1 MPKSLRIQRLLG
13 VLKNPIVFLVLLNLI
28 VFHKYWLGI
37 STPPW
42 DFLGGG
48 MVEQYRFYKDGG
60 FFNPPSWF
68 PYAWF
73 GIPEYQMLQ
82 DGGWFL
88 PVAFVAE
95 IFGWHPANAARVQ
108 AFLILFG
115 SIGAFFLSSRFI
127 EKRWINLVSGVLY
140 TFIPAFYSNAQHY
153 GVVRSAALLP
163 WLLYFLHPKTTKTSK
178 WSVFWGS
185 IIIFQTIVGSYPGNL
200 VSSFY
205 TAVLFV
211 VLFGLVSNDQKMNYL
226 LNIFIM
232 GISGLLM
239 GLLRYLS
246 VLRVQDSFPSEVG
259 NQAGITIYNLNY
271 LIFPF
276 VGQDLPWQDL
286 TLRSLYIGSFLL
298 PLLFFFQRGIKN
310 SIKWIIILGFSIIM
324 MSLSSVNLLL
334 REFLPLT
341 DISRFAITDWRNT
354 FNLSIILLGALVLNK
369 IGDLSTLQKT
379 LRILFFLSFL
389 AYIVFTGNSIGHT
402 FTSILIYP
410 TFALLAFV
418 LFLNIERAGKY
429 FKYVAVTFASIF
441 GIVFVFQNSFS
452 WMTTVKEQNFN
463 IYNIYT
469 NPFTDEFEFVNYPL
483 TERPARFTFLPT
495 PLTEENYR
503 NDQRYNRFW
512 LTGSFGAFG
521 YHNIKDINSYS
532 SLFPRLEQRDEPVV
546 KFLLSSSKQLA
557 TRDLLN
563 LEKKISDCT
572 SANNCVNSLPV
583 KIEQQIFDKQ
593 REVFK
598 IKANNDFIMIQN
610 EIFSPIWYGE
620 ICSDGSCEEISS
632 FATLDSLRSWKLPKG
647 EYLFTTEAQTP
658 LNIQRWFL
666 FFIGL
671 TTSLL
676 SALLKRQHKVQ
687 NFRNK

>member
-1 MPKSLRIQRLLG
+1 MLKSSRIQSLFDLI
-13 VLKNPIVFLVLLNLI
+13 KNPIIFLVLLNLVI
-28 VFHKYWLGI
+28 FHEYWLGI

-88 PVAFVAE
+88 PVALVAE

-115 SIGAFFLSSRFI
+115 SIGTFLLSSRFI
-127 EKRWINLVSGVLY
+127 EKGWVNLVAGVLY

-163 WLLYFLHPKTTKTSK
+163 WLLYFLHPKTTETSK

-185 IIIFQTIVGSYPGNL
+185 IIVFQTIVGSYPGNL

-205 TAVLFV
+205 TAVLFII
-211 VLFGLVSNDQKMNYL
+211 LFGIVRHEQKKNYL
-226 LNIFIM
+226 LSVLIIGF
-232 GISGLLM
+232 SGLLM
-239 GLLRYLS
+239 GLLRYLP

-259 NQAGITIYNLNY
+259 NQAGITSYNLNY

-276 VGQDLPWQDL
+276 VGQDLPWEDL

-298 PLLFFFQRGIKN
+298 PLMFFFQKGIKN
-310 SIKWIIILGFSIIM
+310 STKWIIILGFSMIM
-324 MSLSSVNLLL
+324 MSQSLVNSLF
-334 REFLPLT
+334 RELLPLT

-354 FNLSIILLGALVLNK
+354 FNLSIILLGALILNK
-369 IGDLSTLQKT
+369 VGELSALQKAIRT
-379 LRILFFLSFL
+379 LIFLGSL
-389 AYIVFTGNSIGHT
+389 TYIIYTGKSIGHT
-402 FTSILIYP
+402 LTSTLIYP
-410 TFALLAFV
+410 IFAALAFV
-418 LFLNIERAGKY
+418 LFLNIERTGRY
-429 FKYVAVTFASIF
+429 FKYIAVTFASIF
-441 GIVFVFQNSFS
+441 GIVFVFHNGFS

-469 NPFTDEFEFVNYPL
+469 NPFNDEFEFVKYPL
-483 TERPARFTFLPT
+483 IERPARLTFLPT
-495 PLTEENYR
+495 PLTEENYK

-521 YHNIKDINSYS
+521 YHNIKDINAYS
-532 SLFPRLEQRDEPVV
+532 SLFPRLEKQSDPVV
-546 KFLLSSSKQLA
+546 KFLLSGSKQVA
-557 TRDLLN
+557 TIELN
-563 LEKKISDCT
+563 DVEQKLSNCT
-572 SANNCVNSLPV
+572 EEDNCIDFIPV
-583 KIEQQIFDKQ
+583 KIEQQVFDKQ
-593 REVFK
+593 SEVFK
-598 IKANNDFIMIQN
+598 IEATEDFIMIQN
-610 EIFSPIWYGE
+610 EIFSPIWSGK
-620 ICSDGSCEEISS
+620 ICSESGCEKISS
-632 FATLDSLRSWKLPKG
+632 FAVLDSLRSWDLPKG
-647 EYLFTTEAQTP
+647 EYIFKTQAQTP
-658 LNIQRWFL
+658 LNVQRWIL
-666 FFIGL
+666 FFAGAMIA
-671 TTSLL
+671 LL
-676 SALLKRQHKVQ
+676 SVKRSKSNKV
-687 NFRNK
+687 

>member
-1 MPKSLRIQRLLG
+1 MQKSLKIQSLLS
-13 VLKNPIVFLVLLNLI
+13 LITNPIIFLALLNLV
-28 VFHKYWLGI
+28 VFHKYWLGV

-108 AFLILFG
+108 AFSILLG
-115 SIGAFFLSSRFI
+115 SIGTYFLSSRFV
-127 EKRWINLVSGVLY
+127 EKSWINLIAGVLY

-163 WLLYFLHPKTTKTSK
+163 WLLYFLHPKTTQSSK
-178 WSVFWGS
+178 WSVLGGS
-185 IIIFQTIVGSYPGNL
+185 LIIFQTIVGSYPGNL

-205 TAVLFV
+205 TAVLFII
-211 VLFGLVSNDQKMNYL
+211 LFGLISNGQKKKYL
-226 LNIFIM
+226 LSVFIM
-232 GISGLLM
+232 GLSGLLM
-239 GLLRYLS
+239 GLLRYLP

-259 NQAGITIYNLNY
+259 NQAGITTYNLNY

-298 PLLFFFQRGIKN
+298 PLLFFFQKGIKN
-310 SIKWIIILGFSIIM
+310 SIKWIMILGFSIIM
-324 MSLSSVNLLL
+324 MSLSSLNLLL
-334 REFLPLT
+334 RELLPLT

-369 IGDLSTLQKT
+369 IGELSTLQKT
-379 LRILFFLSFL
+379 LRTLIFIGSLT
-389 AYIVFTGNSIGHT
+389 YIVYAGNSIGHT
-402 FTSILIYP
+402 LTSTLIYP
-410 TFALLAFV
+410 VFALLAFV
-418 LFLNIERAGKY
+418 LFLNINRAGKY
-429 FKYVAVTFASIF
+429 FKYIAVFFASVF
-441 GIVFVFQNSFS
+441 GIVFVFHNGFS

-483 TERPARFTFLPT
+483 IERPARFTFLPT
-495 PLTEENYR
+495 PLTEENYK

-521 YHNIKDINSYS
+521 YHNIKDINAYS
-532 SLFPRLEQRDEPVV
+532 SLFPRLEKQKDPVV
-546 KFLLSSSKQLA
+546 KFLLSGSKQIA
-557 TRDLLN
+557 TIELN
-563 LEKKISDCT
+563 DIEQKLSDCT
-572 SANNCVNSLPV
+572 EEDKCVDFIPV
-583 KIEQQIFDKQ
+583 KIEQQVFDKQ
-593 REVFK
+593 SEVFK
-598 IKANNDFIMIQN
+598 IEATEDFIMIQN
-610 EIFSPIWYGE
+610 EIFSPIWSGE
-620 ICSDGSCEEISS
+620 ICSESGCENVSS
-632 FATLDSLRSWKLPKG
+632 FVVLDSLRSWELPKG
-647 EYLFTTEAQTP
+647 EYIFKTQAQTP
-658 LNIQRWFL
+658 LNVQRWIL
-666 FFIGL
+666 FFAGVMIA
-671 TTSLL
+671 LL
-676 SALLKRQHKVQ
+676 SVKRSK
-687 NFRNK
+687 FNKL

>member
-1 MPKSLRIQRLLG
+1 MQKYLRIQSLFSLI
-13 VLKNPIVFLVLLNLI
+13 KNPIMFLVLLNLVI
-28 VFHKYWLGI
+28 FHKYWLGI

-88 PVAFVAE
+88 PVAIVAE

-115 SIGAFFLSSRFI
+115 STGAFFLSSRFI
-127 EKRWINLVSGVLY
+127 EKRWINLLSGVLY

-163 WLLYFLHPKTTKTSK
+163 WLLYFLHPKSTKTSK

-185 IIIFQTIVGSYPGNL
+185 FIVFQTSVGSYPGNL

-205 TAVLFV
+205 TAVLFII
-211 VLFGLVSNDQKMNYL
+211 LFGIFDNDQKKNYL
-226 LNIFIM
+226 ISVFIM
-232 GISGLLM
+232 GFSGLLM
-239 GLLRYLS
+239 GLLRYLP
-246 VLRVQDSFPSEVG
+246 VLKFQDSFPSEVG
-259 NQAGITIYNLNY
+259 NQAAITTYNLNF

-276 VGQDLPWQDL
+276 VGQELPWQDL
-286 TLRSLYIGSFLL
+286 TLRSLYIGSFVL
-298 PLLFFFQRGIKN
+298 PLLFLFQKGIKN
-310 SIKWIIILGFSIIM
+310 SVKWSFVLGFSIIM
-324 MSLSSVNLLL
+324 MSLSSINSLL
-334 REFLPLT
+334 RELLPLT

-369 IGDLSTLQKT
+369 VDELSAFQKAIRTL
-379 LRILFFLSFL
+379 IFLSAL
-389 AYIVFTGNSIGHT
+389 LYIVFTGYSIGHT
-402 FTSILIYP
+402 LTSILIYP
-410 TFALLAFV
+410 AFALIALV
-418 LFLNIERAGKY
+418 LFLNNERTGKY
-429 FKYVAVTFASIF
+429 FKYVAVTFASVF
-441 GIVFVFQNSFS
+441 GIVFVFHNSFS

-469 NPFTDEFEFVNYPL
+469 NPFTDEFEFVDYPL
-483 TERPARFTFLPT
+483 SSRPARFTFLPT
-495 PLTEENYR
+495 PLTEENYK

-512 LTGSFGAFG
+512 LSGSFGAFG
-521 YHNIKDINSYS
+521 YHNIKDINAYS
-532 SLFPRLEQRDEPVV
+532 SLFPRLEKQNDPVV
-546 KFLLSSSKQLA
+546 KFLLSKSKQLA
-557 TRDLLN
+557 TSDLLN
-563 LEKKISDCT
+563 IEKKISNCAST
-572 SANNCVNSLPV
+572 NNCVNSLPV

-598 IKANNDFIMIQN
+598 IKAANDFILIQN
-610 EIFSPIWYGE
+610 EIFSPIWHGE
-620 ICSDGSCEEISS
+620 ICSDGSCKRISS
-632 FATLDSLRSWKLPKG
+632 FASLDSLRSWELPKG
-647 EYLFTTEAQTP
+647 EYLLTTEAQTP
-658 LNIQRWFL
+658 LNKQRWFL
-666 FFIGL
+666 FFIGV
-671 TTSLL
+671 TISLL
-676 SALLKRQHKVQ
+676 SALLKNQPKVW
-687 NFRNK
+687 NFRHK

>member
-1 MPKSLRIQRLLG
+1 MPKFLRIQNLFG
-13 VLKNPIVFLVLLNLI
+13 ILKNPIVFLVLLNLVI
-28 VFHKYWLGI
+28 FHKYWLGI

-88 PVAFVAE
+88 PVALVAE

-178 WSVFWGS
+178 WSIFWGS

-205 TAVLFV
+205 TAVLFI
-211 VLFGLVSNDQKMNYL
+211 VLFGLVSNEQKTNYL
-226 LNIFIM
+226 LNVFIM
-232 GISGLLM
+232 GFSGLLM
-239 GLLRYLS
+239 GLLRYLP
-246 VLRVQDSFPSEVG
+246 VLRVQDSFPSEVE
-259 NQAGITIYNLNY
+259 NQAGITFYNLNY

-310 SIKWIIILGFSIIM
+310 SIKWIIVLGFSIIM
-324 MSLSSVNLLL
+324 MSLSSANLLL

-369 IGDLSTLQKT
+369 IGDLSSIQKT
-379 LRILFFLSFL
+379 IRTLFFLGFL
-389 AYIVFTGNSIGHT
+389 TYIVFSGNSIGHT
-402 FTSILIYP
+402 LTSILIYP
-410 TFALLAFV
+410 FFALLAFV
-418 LFLNIERAGKY
+418 LFLNLERAGKY

-441 GIVFVFQNSFS
+441 GIVFVFHNSFS

-483 TERPARFTFLPT
+483 IERPARFTFLPT

-532 SLFPRLEQRDEPVV
+532 SLFPRLEKQSDPVV
-546 KFLLSSSKQLA
+546 KFLLSGSKQVA
-557 TRDLLN
+557 TIDMKDIEL
-563 LEKKISDCT
+563 KISNCT
-572 SANNCVNSLPV
+572 KEDNCIDSIPV
-583 KIEQQIFDKQ
+583 KIEQQVFDKQ
-593 REVFK
+593 SEVFK
-598 IKANNDFIMIQN
+598 IQAKDDFIMIQN
-610 EIFSPIWYGE
+610 EIFSPVWSGE
-620 ICSDGSCEEISS
+620 ICSESICEKISS
-632 FATLDSLRSWKLPKG
+632 FAALNSLRSWELPKG
-647 EYLFTTEAQTP
+647 EYIFKTQAQTP
-658 LNIQRWFL
+658 LNTQRWIL
-666 FFIGL
+666 FFFGVL
-671 TTSLL
+671 FALL
-676 SALLKRQHKVQ
+676 SVKINKSNKV
-687 NFRNK
+687 

>member
-1 MPKSLRIQRLLG
+1 MQKSLKIQSLLS
-13 VLKNPIVFLVLLNLI
+13 LFTNPIIFLILLNLV

-60 FFNPPSWF
+60 FLNPPSWF

-95 IFGWHPANAARVQ
+95 IFGWYPANAARVQ
-108 AFLILFG
+108 AFLMLLG
-115 SIGAFFLSSRFI
+115 SIGTYFLSSRFI
-127 EKRWINLVSGVLY
+127 EKSWINLIAGVLY

-163 WLLYFLHPKTTKTSK
+163 WLLYFLHPKTTQSSK
-178 WSVFWGS
+178 WSVLGGS
-185 IIIFQTIVGSYPGNL
+185 LIIFQTIVGSYPGNL

-205 TAVLFV
+205 TAVLFII
-211 VLFGLVSNDQKMNYL
+211 LFGLISNGQKMKYL
-226 LNIFIM
+226 QSVFIM
-232 GISGLLM
+232 GLSGLLM
-239 GLLRYLS
+239 GLLRYLP

-259 NQAGITIYNLNY
+259 NQAGITTYNLNY

-298 PLLFFFQRGIKN
+298 PLLFFFQKGIKN
-310 SIKWIIILGFSIIM
+310 SIKWIVILGFSIIM
-324 MSLSSVNLLL
+324 MSQSSVNLLL
-334 REFLPLT
+334 RELLPLT

-354 FNLSIILLGALVLNK
+354 FNLSIILLGTLVLNK
-369 IGDLSTLQKT
+369 IGELNTLQKT
-379 LRILFFLSFL
+379 LRTLIFIGSLT
-389 AYIVFTGNSIGHT
+389 YIVYTGNSIGHT
-402 FTSILIYP
+402 LISTLIYP
-410 TFALLAFV
+410 VFALLAFV
-418 LFLNIERAGKY
+418 LFLNIDRAGKY
-429 FKYVAVTFASIF
+429 FKYIAVTFASIF
-441 GIVFVFQNSFS
+441 GIIFVFHNGFS

-483 TERPARFTFLPT
+483 IERPARFTFLPT
-495 PLTEENYR
+495 PLTEENYK

-521 YHNIKDINSYS
+521 YHNIKDINAYS
-532 SLFPRLEQRDEPVV
+532 SLFPRLEKQSDPVV
-546 KFLLSSSKQLA
+546 KFLLSGSKQVA
-557 TRDLLN
+557 TIELKDIEQKLSN
-563 LEKKISDCT
+563 CT
-572 SANNCVNSLPV
+572 KDDNCIDFIPV
-583 KIEQQIFDKQ
+583 KIEQQVFDKQ
-593 REVFK
+593 SEVFK
-598 IKANNDFIMIQN
+598 IEATEDFIMIQN
-610 EIFSPIWYGE
+610 EIFSPIWSGE
-620 ICSDGSCEEISS
+620 ICSESGCEKVSS
-632 FATLDSLRSWKLPKG
+632 FAVLDSLRSWELPKG
-647 EYLFTTEAQTP
+647 EYIFKTQAQTP
-658 LNIQRWFL
+658 LNLQRWIL
-666 FFIGL
+666 FFAGVIIA
-671 TTSLL
+671 LL
-676 SALLKRQHKVQ
+676 SVKRSKINKV
-687 NFRNK
+687 